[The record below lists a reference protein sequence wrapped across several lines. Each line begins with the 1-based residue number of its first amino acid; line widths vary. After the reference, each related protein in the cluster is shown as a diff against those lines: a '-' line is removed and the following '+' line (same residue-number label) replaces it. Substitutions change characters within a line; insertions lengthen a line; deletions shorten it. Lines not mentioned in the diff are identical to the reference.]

1 MDSKPI
7 EVAALSRALYPGM
20 LYDCRNDSFI
30 PGVTLWDTEA
40 IKKNLDV
47 HQHPSSDFTIS
58 TSNSLMVKSNLLDV
72 SASLK
77 ASFMGGLIEVEG
89 SAKYLKDDVSSAR
102 QCRVTMKC
110 SKTVRY
116 EQLTMSN
123 LGKITYP
130 WMLDK
135 HTATHIITAVLYG
148 AQAFMVF
155 DQMASTEEQKQ
166 EIQGTLHMMVKKIP
180 MFSIEGEGKV
190 QLTEEEKTTAD
201 RFSCRFH
208 GDFDIKQN
216 PTTYLEAIEVYKTLP
231 GLLGEKGE
239 KAVPVK
245 VWLYPMMKL
254 HSNAAQLLREISVD
268 LVSQVEKVLDLF
280 KEVNVRANDMIGD
293 SFLNQFEDLKDKL
306 GQFQQN
312 FLQYKT
318 VFEKAVSRVL
328 PAIRGGGE
336 KEQKLVDILNTHND
350 SQFTSSKMKKW
361 LDEKEIEMNLL
372 RSYTDM
378 LKDFPIMNSRVKLFK
393 VLFDPM
399 IETVVCFTFTSLQ
412 NKEPYLSNLTQCL
425 QSDDFRKLEKNYS
438 FVPSAPEE
446 ETQPWYTSPEL
457 SKKIRD
463 IIRRFCV
470 ISENHQTDNKFRF
483 IVASISDPSD
493 PGVSIRTYRCGEIG
507 FPIDAPT
514 SHGD

>member
-280 KEVNVRANDMIGD
+280 KEVNVRANDMIG
-293 SFLNQFEDLKDKL
+293 SCQLS
-306 GQFQQN
+306 G
-312 FLQYKT
+312 
-318 VFEKAVSRVL
+318 
-328 PAIRGGGE
+328 GGGE